1 MSTRRQFLKG
11 VLALSALPLL
21 AGTDRDDTVLR
32 FLHVTDSHM
41 DLHHPKTVEA
51 MRKLVERVNSDY
63 RDIDFVLFGGD
74 NFNNNAPGTDDAKR
88 FKEIIEAMHCP
99 GYLVRGNKESSPKG
113 DAQVDLDGFKRLFFT
128 PQMHIHGKDWM
139 IERKGVVILGLDS
152 CVEGGNNGRFT
163 PETLAFAE
171 EALKTGRP
179 TVILDHH
186 SYVNYWGG
194 TDPKDIHKYVLNN
207 AEETIGRLFGYE
219 NLVLALSGHRHID
232 NVTMI
237 GHVPAVTTR
246 AFISAFGE
254 GKYPMRYVEISRT
267 GSVSQKLVST

>member
-21 AGTDRDDTVLR
+21 GGDRKEPALR

-41 DLHHPKTVEA
+41 DLAYPKTVEA
-51 MRKLVERVNSDY
+51 MKRLVESVNTRY
-63 RDIDFVLFGGD
+63 RDIDFLLFGGD
-74 NFNNNAPGTDDAKR
+74 NFNNNAPGDKDAVT
-88 FKEIIEAMHCP
+88 FKAILEGLHCP
-99 GYLVRGNKESSPKG
+99 SYLVRGNKESSPKG
-113 DAQVDLDGFKRLFFT
+113 DGQVDLEGFKKLFFAPGMT
-128 PQMHIHGKDWM
+128 VEGKDWM

-152 CVEGGNNGRFT
+152 CVEGGNHGRYT
-163 PETLAFAE
+163 EETLAFAE
-171 EALKTGRP
+171 AALKKGRP

-207 AEETIGRLFGYE
+207 ANETIERLFGYD
-219 NLVLALSGHRHID
+219 NLVLTLSGHRHID
-232 NVTMI
+232 NLTMI
-237 GHVPAVTTR
+237 GRVPAITTR

-254 GKYPMRYVEISRT
+254 GRYPMRLVTIAGGRME
-267 GSVSQKLVST
+267 QELVST